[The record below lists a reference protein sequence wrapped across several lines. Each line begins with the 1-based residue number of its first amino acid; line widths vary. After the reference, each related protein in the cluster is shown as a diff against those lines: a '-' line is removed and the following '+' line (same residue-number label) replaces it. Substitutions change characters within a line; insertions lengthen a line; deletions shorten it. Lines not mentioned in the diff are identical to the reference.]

1 MKLAPSRFISQATA
15 GAGAAALLLLL
26 LILPAP
32 AFGGRHSLPR
42 QQLRQ
47 KAQLLEVKSS
57 TSSTRATAAKAKPAC
72 RKYPKP
78 IRAGQSCR
86 RKHEGLQCQ
95 GSKVTCTNLWDTE
108 TQSCKDI
115 TFRLPCYCQSDRT
128 WTCAMAKCAPP
139 DDRCL

>member
-1 MKLAPSRFISQATA
+1 MKLAPSQSIMSHAT
-15 GAGAAALLLLL
+15 LLLLL
-26 LILPAP
+26 LLLPAA
-32 AFGGRHSLPR
+32 AFGDRHTLPR

-47 KAQLLEVKSS
+47 QAQLLEVKASSS
-57 TSSTRATAAKAKPAC
+57 TAKAKPAC

-95 GSKVTCTNLWDTE
+95 GSKVTCKNLWDSE

-115 TFRLPCYCQSDRT
+115 SFRLPCYCQSDRT

-139 DDRCL
+139 DDRCKS